1 MLGWSNAREVRPFV
15 TVGSLRSLDVGPYRR
30 YVAAL
35 YRHALLTRDGP
46 ALAELAAGDIIV
58 DQSALARTPKRA
70 RYRLTESILRRCHQL
85 AVCPA
90 WRVRRP
96 GQ

>member
-1 MLGWSNAREVRPFV
+1 MLGWGNAREVRPFA
-15 TVGSLRSLDVGPYRR
+15 TVGSLRSRDVGPSRR

-35 YRHALLTRDGP
+35 YRHTLLTRDGP
-46 ALAELAAGDIIV
+46 ALAELVAGDVIV
-58 DQSALARTPKRA
+58 DQSALAPTPKRA

-85 AVCPA
+85 TVGPA